1 MHPPE
6 RSGTHGRAKGDER
19 EREQQYHRR
28 RGDAPRSL
36 RHHAPHPR
44 LRGQDRRPLPGRRR
58 QGHGPQLQGRGG
70 DRRRRLRH
78 AARRRHHRLLSPR
91 PRPLHRQ
98 GRAHRPHDGGADGPP
113 DRLLPG
119 PRRLHAHRRHGAQH
133 HGRER
138 HRGRGH
144 AARHRRRPRRQ
155 AARDGPGG
163 GRLLRRRRLQP
174 GRLPRIAQPGGGVEA
189 AGDLRLRE
197 QPVRALHLLPEH
209 HGRLPGLEPRGVP
222 TRSPASPWTATT
234 ASRSISCCARRWTAP
249 APARGRR

>member
-1 MHPPE
+1 MNE
-6 RSGTHGRAKGDER
+6 SASSNITVGAETLRDLYVTMRRIRAFEDKTADLFQEGVVKGTAHSYKGEEAIAAGVCATLRDDDIIAS
-19 EREQQYHRR
+19 YHR
-28 RGDAPRSL
+28 
-36 RHHAPHPR
+36 
-44 LRGQDRRPLPGRRR
+44 
-58 QGHGPQLQGRGG
+58 GH
-70 DRRRRLRH
+70 
-78 AARRRHHRLLSPR
+78 
-91 PRPLHRQ
+91 RPLHRQ

-209 HGRLPGLEPRGVP
+209 HRRLPGLEPRGVP
-222 TRSPASPWTATT
+222 TRSPASPWTGTT
-234 ASRSISCCARRWTAP
+234 ASRSIWCCARRWTAP